1 MRPRQLSVTKRCS
14 YYEAVIAVS
23 FGYELNMIERSREY
37 DLHHDRT
44 RESLSMFVC
53 DRKRGEGQLHII
65 HGTVLTDSCFFFHS
79 EMTTD
84 CLLDI

>member
-1 MRPRQLSVTKRCS
+1 
-14 YYEAVIAVS
+14 
-23 FGYELNMIERSREY
+23 MIERCREY
-37 DLHHDRT
+37 DLHRT

-53 DRKRGEGQLHII
+53 TRKKGEGQLYTI
-65 HGTVLTDSCFFFHS
+65 HGTVLTDNYFSFHS